1 MKVGTDATL
10 LGAWADIK
18 NVERIFDIGTGSG
31 VIAVMLAQRS
41 NAQIDAIDI
50 HEPSCRDAGL
60 NFRSCSWS
68 NRLHCFHSSLENFI
82 NITGK
87 KYDLIVSNPPFHR
100 NSLKSPLDDVN
111 LARHETSLTH
121 KELVSGVK
129 RLLSPTGR
137 FCLILPFSEY
147 PHFSELSSAE
157 GLHCQKESLVIP
169 KTGKP
174 ANRVLIEFGFHKPAM
189 ATRSTIT
196 VRNSSG
202 GFHEEYIHLT
212 KDFYLHF

>member
-10 LGAWADIK
+10 LGAWAEIK
-18 NVERIFDIGTGSG
+18 NAVRILDIGTGSG

-50 HEPSCRDAGL
+50 HEPSCKDAGL
-60 NFRSCSWS
+60 NFRRCSWS
-68 NRLHCFHSSLENFI
+68 SRLHCFHSSFENFI
-82 NITGK
+82 NTTVK

-100 NSLKSPLDDVN
+100 NSLKSPMDDVN

-129 RLLSPTGR
+129 RLLSSSGR

-147 PHFSELSSAE
+147 QHFIDLSSAC
-157 GLHCQKESLVIP
+157 GLHCQKESFVIP
-169 KTGKP
+169 KAGKP
-174 ANRVLIEFGFHKPAM
+174 VNRVLVDFGFQKPAL
-189 ATRSTIT
+189 ATRSYIT

-202 GFHEEYIHLT
+202 GFHEEYIYLT